1 MSGVSRS
8 RWAAIGA
15 AVAVTLG
22 AGGLTIASAS
32 SAPSSFVSITPVR
45 VLDTR
50 TGVGLSDS
58 FVSPTGRTVQL
69 TGTVP
74 TASGPAVV
82 VPAGATAVVLNVTA
96 VLPQADGFISVRPDG
111 TPGAPE
117 TSSLNFTAGA
127 IVPNSVTVA
136 LSDGGAIDVVY
147 DAFGAVGPTT
157 DILIDVTGYYT
168 TAAGTGAGE
177 PGPQGPAGETGP
189 AGPRGPAGETG
200 PQGPAGETG
209 PEGPAGERGVSAW
222 DEIPSGVTV
231 TGFERWDYMSTG
243 TGGSFGYSV
252 ALPAKAP
259 VALTDTDVNFSTV
272 NFETGEDDSPL
283 IGDGDETCDGT
294 AAAPTAPPGKVC
306 VYLRFPQSV
315 TNLRGF
321 ASTELSDQSFEVRWT
336 GAAGGLNQN
345 QFVLVTWAYTAP

>member
-50 TGVGLSDS
+50 TGVGLSGP
-58 FVSPTGRTVQL
+58 FESPTGRTVQL

-74 TASGPAVV
+74 TASEPAVV

-117 TSSLNFTAGA
+117 TSSLNFPAGA

-231 TGFERWDYMSTG
+231 TGFERWDYISP
-243 TGGSFGYSV
+243 GGAGSYGYSV

-259 VALTDTDVNFSTV
+259 VALTDTDVNFST
-272 NFETGEDDSPL
+272 GSGDSPL
-283 IGDGDETCDGT
+283 IGDGDESCTGT
-294 AAAPTAPPGKVC
+294 SEAPTAPAGKVC
-306 VYLRFPQSV
+306 LYLVTHQNV
-315 TNLRGF
+315 TNLRG
-321 ASTELSDQSFEVRWT
+321 AAGVELSNQSFEVRWGGV
-336 GAAGGLNQN
+336 GANN